1 MWAVGAR
8 GGVAREQTPFPKWLR
23 VCFFAALAL
32 LFILVSP
39 ATPAQ
44 GQADQGWSFENDAFA
59 DLWFHGLAVLGFH
72 GFGPMPLYDPAYTLT
87 SRAER
92 HEAGLEPTPL
102 EERRAEFLALFQR
115 DEAFEVLHFV
125 PLYFGGA
132 SVDASLRA
140 LSDVASATEGVPT
153 FSEETRLGGSVV
165 ASVLSHPA
173 QRRTL
178 ATFLEALSAE
188 WRDVVAPRRERTADA
203 RRALVRRLG
212 IRWTSDW
219 AVPLADF
226 LAAEGFDR
234 GSAVAVEALGSEG
247 RFLENHPS
255 RQGHPFVAVGLVQG
269 DTGLDAALSSLVRE
283 MCYPAVRR
291 AFGPFEGRFEDRV
304 DASRASDLAATRC
317 GELLLEE
324 HAPDKV
330 AVYRARFGLP
340 REGSGAGFLSTSGNL
355 TGVPAWEGQ
364 LEAALLRELNLDPDE
379 VRAAARP
386 VGRN

>member
-132 SVDASLRA
+132 SVDAAMRA
-140 LSDVASATEGVPT
+140 LSDVASATEGVPAFT
-153 FSEETRLGGSVV
+153 EETRLGGSVV
-165 ASVLSHPA
+165 ASVLGSPA

-188 WRDVVAPRRERTADA
+188 WRDVVAPRRERSADA
-203 RRALVRRLG
+203 RRALIRKLED
-212 IRWTSDW
+212 RWTSDW
-219 AVPLADF
+219 ALPLADF

-234 GSAVAVEALGSEG
+234 GSALGVEALGSEG
-247 RFLENHPS
+247 RFLENHPA
-255 RQGHPFVAVGLVQG
+255 RPGYPLVAVGLAQEE
-269 DTGLDAALSSLVRE
+269 TGLDAALSSLVRE

-291 AFGPFEGRFEDRV
+291 AFGPFEGRFEDRI

-340 REGSGAGFLSTSGNL
+340 LEGRRAGFLSTSGNL
-355 TGVPAWEGQ
+355 TGVAAWEGQ